1 MKIYDIMIYLLIL
14 NMMLSVLVQV
24 DVFGNSGTMQA
35 YNDTM
40 DWEDYGGNVDI
51 SGELST
57 FDTIYIGV
65 IGLLKAIPMLI
76 LAFLQA
82 TILLPWFL
90 STTLNL
96 SFDNPI
102 ILMFTGL
109 IWLVYAVG
117 VLQLWMKQSI
127 DTMT

>member
-24 DVFGNSGTMQA
+24 DVFGNSGTMQT